1 MPFWRRDEPVHKK
14 LAKALTTA
22 QGGGYPAYP
31 AEHLGDTAPAGE
43 VGLHGVARPRRWDA
57 VVTAETELPGDE
69 VHFTALPDGTLILDE
84 DVPEGSLSP
93 LAEAVEQ
100 VLPPPYRAEGARRG
114 EALWAVG
121 ARAIDVARVAEEIAG
136 DTVELVVQEGSRVL
150 AVDGMRTF
158 GTVQSLERLAGDL
171 PAYVIR
177 AARLDEE
184 LWEVT
189 VTPL

>member
-14 LAKALTTA
+14 LAKALVNA
-22 QGGGYPAYP
+22 QAGGYLAHPPDLAGN
-31 AEHLGDTAPAGE
+31 ATTGE
-43 VGLHGVARPRRWDA
+43 VGVHGVPRPRRWDA
-57 VVTAETELPGDE
+57 VVTTEARLPGDE
-69 VHFTALPDGTLILDE
+69 VHFTALPDGTLIVDE
-84 DVPEGSLSP
+84 ELPDGTLTP

-100 VLPPPYRAEGARRG
+100 ELRPPYRAEGTRRG
-114 EALWAVG
+114 EGLWAVG
-121 ARAIDVARVAEEIAG
+121 ASAIDVAHIAEAIPG
-136 DTVELVVQEGSRVL
+136 DAIELAVQDGVRTL
-150 AVDGMRTF
+150 AVDGVRTF
-158 GTVQSLERLAGDL
+158 GTLPSLESLAGGM